1 MRTYAV
7 IARRLQAWK
16 DVPLLFMRLVLAYGF
31 YLPAKMKWSD
41 IHGIGDWFAQL
52 HIPLPYVSAYLVA
65 ITEAAG
71 VVLLTLGLWVRYIT
85 LPLMFS
91 MLVAIATVHWSNGFA
106 AGDNGFEIPLY
117 YLVMLFALFVYG
129 GGRMGID
136 YFWEHSS
143 SR

>member
-1 MRTYAV
+1 MRTYTV
-7 IARRLQAWK
+7 LARRLQACR
-16 DVPLLFMRLVLAYGF
+16 DIPLLFMRLVLAYGF

-41 IHGIGDWFAQL
+41 IHSIGDWFVQL

-85 LPLMFS
+85 VPLMFS
-91 MLVAIATVHWSNGFA
+91 MLVAIAAVHWNNGFA

-117 YLVMLFALFVYG
+117 LSL
-129 GGRMGID
+129 I
-136 YFWEHSS
+136 HI
-143 SR
+143 